1 MPKLSLISK
10 SALSGFCC
18 FLILMLLSSGLY
30 AQELTRAEKK
40 AARKAKKQ
48 EKIDSG
54 KLMIT
59 PLAGPAYTPE
69 LGFTIAG
76 GIMTSFKTN
85 KTDSLIQR
93 SSSPIMLGVSTT
105 GAYFV
110 QTKWTTFWLQDKM
123 RIYAD
128 INFKNMPDNYWGV
141 GYDAARHA
149 YKSDTTT
156 KYTRTWLQFN
166 PKALWQFKKHWFI
179 GGNINLNYTK
189 GQDACEVVSNDPYY
203 SRYNDKP
210 FNSGLGAVF
219 QYDSRDVPVNAW
231 GGAFVELSA
240 TFFGS
245 FVGGQNNYQVYDFD
259 IRKYFQIKR
268 PGMTLAIQLRGRFG
282 YNEIPYG
289 EMSQLGT
296 PFDLRGYTWGRY
308 RDNSMLFAITEYR
321 HMFLKKNGDVSP
333 HGLVLWTGAGSVG
346 TTAQNFK
353 NWLPC
358 FGLGYR
364 LTVQPRMNLRIDY
377 GFGTESQG
385 FYFNFN
391 EAF

>member
-1 MPKLSLISK
+1 MKAFYIEKKLLLTLFSLC
-10 SALSGFCC
+10 LFYCC
-18 FLILMLLSSGLY
+18 TFSLV
-30 AQELTRAEKK
+30 AQELSKDEKK
-40 AARKAKKQ
+40 AARKARKQ
-48 EKIDSG
+48 EKINSG

-85 KTDSLIQR
+85 VNDSLIQR
-93 SSSPIMLGVSTT
+93 SSAPIMLGVSST

-141 GYDAARHA
+141 GYDAARNA

-156 KYTRTWLQFN
+156 KYVRTWLQFN

-179 GGNINLNYTK
+179 GGNINVNYTK
-189 GQDACEVVSNDPYY
+189 GNEACNVVSNDPYY

-210 FNSGLGAVF
+210 FNSGIGVVF
-219 QYDSRDVPVNAW
+219 QYDSRDIPVNAW
-231 GGAFVELSA
+231 KGTFVEVTG

-245 FVGGQNNYQVYDFD
+245 YMGGENSYQVYDFD
-259 IRKYFQIKR
+259 IRKYFKIKK
-268 PGMTLAIQLRGRFG
+268 PGHTLALQFRGRFG
-282 YNEIPYG
+282 YNDVPYG

-308 RDNSMLFAITEYR
+308 RDNSMFFTLAEYR
-321 HMFLKKNGDVSP
+321 HMFYKSYGEISR
-333 HGLVLWTGAGSVG
+333 HGAILWTGAGTIG
-346 TTAQNFK
+346 TTARDFQ
-353 NWLPC
+353 NWLPN
-358 FGLGYR
+358 FGIGYR
-364 LTVQPRMNLRIDY
+364 LTVQPRMNLRLDY
-377 GFGTESQG
+377 GFGRESSG

>member
-1 MPKLSLISK
+1 MLKPPSVRKVASLMGIG
-10 SALSGFCC
+10 LM
-18 FLILMLLSSGLY
+18 MLLLFSTKII
-30 AQELTRAEKK
+30 AQELTKEEKK
-40 AARKAKKQ
+40 AKRKARKQ

-54 KLMIT
+54 RLMIT

-85 KTDSLIQR
+85 RSDSLIQR
-93 SSSPIMLGVSTT
+93 SSVPVMLGVSAT
-105 GAYFV
+105 GAYFL
-110 QTKWTTFWLQDKM
+110 QSKWTTFWLEDKI
-123 RIYAD
+123 RIYSD
-128 INFKNMPDNYWGV
+128 LNFKNMPDNYWGV
-141 GYDAARHA
+141 GYEDARNA

-156 KYTRTWLQFN
+156 KYVRTWFQFN
-166 PKALWQFKKHWFI
+166 PKVLWQFRKHWFI
-179 GGNINLNYTK
+179 GGTLNINYTK
-189 GQDACEVVSNDPYY
+189 GDDACTVVAEDPTYAK
-203 SRYNDKP
+203 YNDKP
-210 FNSGLGAVF
+210 FNSGVGAVF
-219 QYDSRDVPVNAW
+219 QFDSRDIPVNAW
-231 GGAFVELSA
+231 EGTFVELTA
-240 TFFGS
+240 TYFGS
-245 FVGGQNNYQVYDFD
+245 YLGGQNNYQVYDFD
-259 IRKYFQIKR
+259 IRKYLKISR
-268 PGMTLAIQLRGRFG
+268 PGRTLALQFRGRFG
-282 YNEIPYG
+282 YNDMPYG

-308 RDNSMLFAITEYR
+308 RDNSMFFGIAEYR
-321 HMFLKKNGDVSP
+321 HMFLKSNGEISP

-346 TTAQNFK
+346 KTATDFK

-358 FGLGYR
+358 FGIGYR